1 MVIADVRFRE
11 ESKQNSSLLDI
22 NPIVDT
28 VFNLLIFFAVSLNFI
43 STPGIRVN
51 LPKSTAKE
59 IAQEKKDLRIVMTS
73 SNQLYINEK
82 PVDLKGLRT
91 SFRKAVES
99 DPDTQILIQA
109 DHQVAHGKVVEVMD
123 IAHSLGLRRLAIVTQ
138 PKSNKER

>member
-1 MVIADVRFRE
+1 MRFRE

-22 NPIVDT
+22 TPIVDT

-43 STPGIRVN
+43 STPGIQVN

-59 IAQEKKDLRIVMTS
+59 IAQEKKDLRVVMTS

-91 SFRKAVES
+91 RFRKAAES
-99 DPDTQILIQA
+99 DRETQILIQA
-109 DHQVAHGKVVEVMD
+109 DQQVAHGKVVEVMD
-123 IAHSLGLRRLAIVTQ
+123 IARSLGLRRLAIVTQ
-138 PKSNKER
+138 PKSNKEQ